1 MLTLYI
7 FADNLCSA
15 WVKRLL
21 LNAMW
26 AIFKIYHGDDDVLF
40 VLDQQLDF
48 HSAHSLKQQFLG
60 KHVTP
65 LKTHYTDSEPTSLC
79 SYSYMLHAKHRTNK
93 YQYCSILFDLMI
105 YRTRCEHASH
115 YTTGVIASCQ
125 TSDNCQYAM
134 MYNQGIPQQPGILP
148 V

>member
-1 MLTLYI
+1 MSTLYI

-15 WVKRLL
+15 WVKWLL

-60 KHVTP
+60 SQGDLSPYEMWSHQTSMQSKAVLYFHFDNFIFESKVDRENAIRRAIYP
-65 LKTHYTDSEPTSLC
+65 AAVECPDCTSLHTDNYLK
-79 SYSYMLHAKHRTNK
+79 S
-93 YQYCSILFDLMI
+93 D
-105 YRTRCEHASH
+105 TRQSH
-115 YTTGVIASCQ
+115 LWCNG
-125 TSDNCQYAM
+125 
-134 MYNQGIPQQPGILP
+134 
-148 V
+148 

>member
-15 WVKRLL
+15 RVKWLL

-48 HSAHSLKQQFLG
+48 HSGHSLKQQFLG
-60 KHVTP
+60 RHVTP
-65 LKTHYTDSEPTSLC
+65 LRHIILIPRKPVFALTPIC
-79 SYSYMLHAKHRTNK
+79 CMHRTNK
-93 YQYCSILFDLMI
+93 YQYCSIFLDLMI

-115 YTTGVIASCQ
+115 YTTSVIASCQ

>member
-15 WVKRLL
+15 WVKWLL

-60 KHVTP
+60 RHVAP
-65 LKTHYTDSEPTSLC
+65 LRHIILVPRQPVFTVLTHWKNSSWVDMSLHSDTLYWFLDNQSLQC
-79 SYSYMLHAKHRTNK
+79 SLT
-93 YQYCSILFDLMI
+93 
-105 YRTRCEHASH
+105 E
-115 YTTGVIASCQ
+115 TTV
-125 TSDNCQYAM
+125 
-134 MYNQGIPQQPGILP
+134 PG
-148 V
+148 

>member
-15 WVKRLL
+15 WVKWLL

-60 KHVTP
+60 RHVTP
-65 LKTHYTDSEPTSLC
+65 LRHIILVPRQPVFALTPICCMLSIEPTN
-79 SYSYMLHAKHRTNK
+79 TN
-93 YQYCSILFDLMI
+93 
-105 YRTRCEHASH
+105 
-115 YTTGVIASCQ
+115 IAVFCL
-125 TSDNCQYAM
+125 T
-134 MYNQGIPQQPGILP
+134 
-148 V
+148 